1 MKQKLLL
8 MFTLLS
14 VFVGGAKA
22 QEPAITLTAPA
33 VERTITIGL
42 NAAGKVQI
50 DWGNGEK
57 VEQEAAGAYDGWDNA
72 LEFTGTPSGEV
83 KIYAEGINYLQAFTK
98 YAADA
103 NVITDGIT
111 AIDLSKATTI
121 TELDLHQ
128 NNLATVD
135 LSKLTALTTLT
146 IGVNNFET
154 IDLSANTELTTF
166 DANCTADGNLT
177 SLDLSKNTKLS
188 TLKANNN
195 KIQTIDL
202 SKNLSLKTVYLLG
215 NGLTAVNFG
224 ENTTAK
230 IYISLNN
237 NKLET
242 LDVTALTGLSTGS
255 LLLLNNNLTE
265 VKLPTAVK
273 TLNVTGNKFTLAS
286 LYALTNSST
295 ITSLTAASMQD
306 MVIADAINE
315 SIDLSAQATLGTKAS
330 TIKWFLKDG
339 TELTEGTDYTV
350 ENGVYTFIKAQ
361 ADSVYATLLNTE
373 ALPKLTTAIK
383 TTLAKVTPV
392 VANSINTV
400 ATGRKTGV
408 VYNLK
413 GQRIAAPRKGLYVMD
428 GKLMRK

>member
-1 MKQKLLL
+1 MKQKVLL
-8 MFTLLS
+8 MITLLS
-14 VFVGGAKA
+14 VFVGVAKA

-57 VEQEAAGAYDGWDNA
+57 VEQEATAAYDGWDNA

-83 KIYAEGINYLQAFTK
+83 KIYGEGISYLQSFTK
-98 YAADA
+98 MVDGKVE
-103 NVITDGIT
+103 NGIT
-111 AIDLSKATTI
+111 AIDLSNATTI

-128 NNLATVD
+128 NNLTALD
-135 LSKLTALTTLT
+135 LSKLVALDKLT

-154 IDLSANTELTTF
+154 IDLSANTELTSF

-177 SLDLSKNTKLS
+177 SLDLSKNTKLT

-202 SKNLSLKTVYLLG
+202 SKNLSLKNVYLLG

-286 LYALTNSST
+286 LYALANSSA
-295 ITSLTAASMQD
+295 ITNITAASMQD

-315 SIDLSAQATLGTKAS
+315 SIDLSAQATLGENAS
-330 TIKWFLKDG
+330 TIKWFQKDG
-339 TELTEGTDYTV
+339 TELVEGADYTV
-350 ENGVYTFIKAQ
+350 EKGVYTFIKAQ
-361 ADSVYATLLNTE
+361 NDSVYATLQNTV

-392 VANSINTV
+392 VANGINTV
-400 ATGRKTGV
+400 ATGRKSGV

-413 GQRIAAPRKGLYVMD
+413 GQRIAAPRKGLYIMD